1 MTPPDVQARS
11 PLPAALAVQQAFFGR
26 PTGRAAV
33 AAPSD
38 ALLAAPDAGSA
49 ANDDPGTRQNAL
61 RNPLWIVV
69 IGMACM
75 FGVFAAVMALG

>member
-1 MTPPDVQARS
+1 MTHPDVQARS
-11 PLPAALAVQQAFFGR
+11 PLPAGLAVQQSFFGR

-33 AAPSD
+33 AAPSV
-38 ALLAAPDAGSA
+38 ALAAPDAGSA
-49 ANDDPGTRQNAL
+49 ANDDPGTPQNAV
-61 RNPLWIVV
+61 RNPLWVVV

>member
-1 MTPPDVQARS
+1 MTHPDVQARS
-11 PLPAALAVQQAFFGR
+11 PLPAALAVQQGFFGR

-33 AAPSD
+33 AAPSE
-38 ALLAAPDAGSA
+38 ALLAAPDAGLA
-49 ANDDPGTRQNAL
+49 ANDDPGTPQNAV
-61 RNPLWIVV
+61 RNPLWVVV